1 MNPTVGRR
9 LNTVDRPPPLMAKN
23 ASGSETPSP
32 GFVLPGLRAGVEM
45 ALVGIIVALVGLPA
59 REPLVLGVVLL
70 VALLAMTVV
79 LFWAMNR
86 HMRKWIRY
94 AQGKPTRTSL
104 FD

>member
-1 MNPTVGRR
+1 
-9 LNTVDRPPPLMAKN
+9 MAKN
-23 ASGSETPSP
+23 AAGSETPSP

-45 ALVGIIVALVGLPA
+45 ALVGIIVALIGLPA

>member
-1 MNPTVGRR
+1 MV
-9 LNTVDRPPPLMAKN
+9 KN
-23 ASGSETPSP
+23 NSGSKTPSP

-59 REPLVLGVVLL
+59 QEPLVLGVVLL
-70 VALLAMTVV
+70 TALLGMTVV